1 MSKKTK
7 KYTGCI
13 GSIEK
18 ARDFAR
24 ESFVYGLRD
33 KSEHTEISPRAYD
46 EVTRQMGD
54 WFQECVQ
61 TRKVRVRNKVK
72 YISLNCREY
81 AANPLYK
88 IWKSCSFTTNEI
100 VFFFFLINYLTLIS
114 NLTGKKESVKLS
126 ELYKKYRDLHRSDG
140 FDYSA
145 AQKWITNKGCPSGI
159 IIKDKNGKYS
169 LAPTIDLSQLEDIL
183 LYFSE
188 IAPGGVIGSYVLDKC
203 DKTDSIF
210 RFKQHYSGQAFDC
223 EVICNALYA
232 IKNNKELSFEYL
244 PRGEEKYKTKVLP
257 VKVLSSTQN
266 GRQYLIAWN
275 EEEIC
280 FKNYRIDRIKNI
292 TIFDEKVDGAEQ
304 RRNYY
309 ESLRNHIWGVSLG
322 DEELTHVEFVI
333 KVDEREAYIV
343 RRLNREK
350 RCGKVS
356 PVANSPGMF
365 KFEADVYDA
374 HEMFPW
380 IRTFICR
387 IVELHI
393 SDGNLEKLFWDSFD
407 DMYNSY
413 ATEDMKS

>member
-7 KYTGCI
+7 QYTGCI
-13 GSIEK
+13 RSIEK

-24 ESFVYGLRD
+24 ESFVYGLKD

-61 TRKVRVRNKVK
+61 TRKVRIRNKVK

-81 AANPLYK
+81 AVNPLYN

-100 VFFFFLINYLTLIS
+100 VFFFFLINYLT
-114 NLTGKKESVKLS
+114 GKNEPVKLS
-126 ELYKKYRDLHRSDG
+126 ELYKKYRDIHRSDG
-140 FDYSA
+140 FDYSG
-145 AQKWITNKGCPSGI
+145 AQKWMTNKGCPSGI
-159 IIKDKNGKYS
+159 IIRDKKGKYS
-169 LAPTIDLSQLEDIL
+169 LAPTIDLSQLENVL

-188 IAPGGVIGSYVLDKC
+188 IAPSGVIGSYILDKHE
-203 DKTDSIF
+203 KVDSPF
-210 RFKQHYSGQAFDC
+210 RFKQLYDGQAFDC
-223 EVICNALYA
+223 EVVCNALYA
-232 IKNNKELSFEYL
+232 IKNNKALSFEYL

-280 FKNYRIDRIKNI
+280 YKNYRIDRIKNI
-292 TIFDEKVDGAEQ
+292 TISDEKVDGAEQ

-309 ESLRNHIWGVSLG
+309 DSLRKHIWGVSLG
-322 DEELTHVEFVI
+322 DGELTHVEFVI
-333 KVDEREAYIV
+333 KVDEGEAYIV
-343 RRLNREK
+343 RRLSREK

-356 PVANSPGMF
+356 PVANSPGLF
-365 KFEADVYDA
+365 RFEADVYDA

-387 IVELHI
+387 IVVLNI
-393 SDGNLEKLFWDSFD
+393 SDGNLEKLFWDAVK
-407 DMYNSY
+407 DMYRLY
-413 ATEDMKS
+413 TMEDTKS

>member
-7 KYTGCI
+7 QYTGCI
-13 GSIEK
+13 RSIEK

-24 ESFVYGLRD
+24 ESFVYGLKD

-81 AANPLYK
+81 AVNPLYK

-114 NLTGKKESVKLS
+114 YLTGKKESVKLS
-126 ELYKKYRDLHRSDG
+126 ELYNKYRDLHRSDG
-140 FDYSA
+140 FEYSA
-145 AQKWITNKGCPSGI
+145 AQKWLKNKGCPSGI
-159 IIKDKNGKYS
+159 IIKDNKGRYS
-169 LAPTIDLSQLEDIL
+169 LAPTFDLSELEDSL

-188 IAPGGVIGSYVLDKC
+188 IAPSGVIGSYVLDKY
-203 DKTDSIF
+203 DKTDSPF
-210 RFKQHYSGQAFDC
+210 RYKQHYNGQAFDC
-223 EVICNALYA
+223 EVVGNSLYA
-232 IKNNKELSFEYL
+232 IKNNKPLSFEYL
-244 PRGEEKYKTKVLP
+244 PKGEAKYKAKVFP

-275 EEEIC
+275 DEEMSY
-280 FKNYRIDRIKNI
+280 KNYRIDRIKNI
-292 TIFDEKVDGAEQ
+292 TISDKKGEGTEQ
-304 RRNYY
+304 RRKYY
-309 ESLRNHIWGVSLG
+309 DSIRNHIWGVSLG
-322 DEELTHVEFVI
+322 DGELIHVEFVI
-333 KVDEREAYIV
+333 KVDEGEAYII

-356 PVANSPGMF
+356 HVTNCPGHF
-365 KFEADVYDA
+365 RFEADVYDA

-393 SDGNLEKLFWDSFD
+393 SDGNLEKMFWDSFN
-407 DMYNSY
+407 DMCNLYIVE
-413 ATEDMKS
+413 ATKS